1 MILRT
6 FSEADRE
13 AVIGLWHEVGL
24 TRPWNDPGADIDR
37 AAGTWPDLFVVA
49 ERDAAV
55 VGTAMAGYDG
65 HRGWVYYLAVAPHSQ
80 RQGIGRAL
88 LAEAEARLTS
98 LGCPKAMLMVRR
110 GNESAH
116 GFYGSLGYSVD
127 EVETFGKRLLAD

>member
-37 AAGTWPDLFVVA
+37 A
-49 ERDAAV
+49 
-55 VGTAMAGYDG
+55 
-65 HRGWVYYLAVAPHSQ
+65 HSQ